1 MKILRALVQ
10 RVNRA
15 EVKVDG
21 KTTGKIEEGLCVFLG
36 VHKDDSKRD
45 INWMA
50 EKLVN
55 LRIFEDDSGKMNRS
69 LNEVGGS
76 MLVVSQFTLYGDCS
90 KGRRPSFIEAAL
102 PEKAK
107 AFYED
112 FIKNVRSRGIRTEE
126 GLFQAFMDV
135 YLTNSGPVTLLIESR
150 RD

>member
-1 MKILRALVQ
+1 
-10 RVNRA
+10 
-15 EVKVDG
+15 
-21 KTTGKIEEGLCVFLG
+21 TGKIEEGLCVFLG

-69 LNEVGGS
+69 LNEIGGS

-90 KGRRPSFIEAAL
+90 KGRRPSFVEAA
-102 PEKAK
+102 PPDKAK
-107 AFYED
+107 ACYED

-126 GLFQAFMDV
+126 GLFQAFM
-135 YLTNSGPVTLLIESR
+135 
-150 RD
+150 